1 MEWIQG
7 VTWAANGVFLRTV
20 DGNQD
25 ELLRPTHDLQSIVAW
40 AETSMTKIRGRTSFS
55 DWRALSPSEVAPLAH
70 ELGYPGRLTSQ
81 AFYAF
86 QVDRLRYIL
95 PAAGLMC
102 AMFRPFHGIAKYLF
116 APQGLDNLC
125 MPHGNSEKPE
135 LMFFVPPRKATGM
148 QTDKAQ
154 GIANSLSWMQCFPS
168 ARQMWASVL
177 EQAKEGRLD
186 VTLPNGEIEYLG
198 SGRPLASGDVLIL
211 ELRIR
216 ILETTEEPFEP
227 FSLHTRT
234 IEFERILHKREDP
247 RLKRTY
253 PKDPTIPLRNGDW
266 TLTDEEWAAVKGLLV
281 LRARND
287 DPNQPRRFLNLQ
299 LHKLSQ
305 GLSWPMVTDCTAEQM
320 ACRNNLERVKADGRW
335 EALIAKLTE
344 LRAA

>member
-7 VTWAANGVFLRTV
+7 VTWASNGVFLRTD
-20 DGNQD
+20 DGNQ
-25 ELLRPTHDLQSIVAW
+25 EEHLRPANELQSVIAW
-40 AETSMTKIRGRTSFS
+40 PDTSSTKIKGRTSFY
-55 DWRALSPSEVAPLAH
+55 DWRELSPSEVATVAH
-70 ELGYPGRLTSQ
+70 ELGYPGVLAGQ

-86 QVDRLRYIL
+86 EVDGIRYIL
-95 PAAGLMC
+95 PAAVLMC

-125 MPHGNSEKPE
+125 MPHGNIEKPG

-154 GIANSLSWMQCFPS
+154 GITNSLSWMHCFPS

-177 EQAKEGRLD
+177 EHAKEGRLD
-186 VTLPNGEIEYLG
+186 VTLPTGEIEYLG
-198 SGRPLASGDVLIL
+198 QGHTLASGDILIL

-216 ILETTEEPFEP
+216 LLDTIEEPFEP

-247 RLKRTY
+247 RLKRNY
-253 PKDPTIPLRNGDW
+253 SKDPTIPLRNGDW

-305 GLSWPMVTDCTAEQM
+305 GLSWPMVTDSTAEQM